1 MYGLHGE
8 EAMTKGISGVHFIP
22 AKRTERADITRH
34 AHVGE
39 SIGAMEISRRGREP
53 GDFELMKNTINIDK
67 YMKRFIAKT
76 NMSFHNKSVCYRY
89 MLKYN
94 IKIF

>member
-8 EAMTKGISGVHFIP
+8 EAMAKGISSGRFIP
-22 AKRTERADITRH
+22 AKRTERADITRY

-67 YMKRFIAKT
+67 YMKRFMDQT
-76 NMSFHNKSVCYRY
+76 NVICDIYSISY
-89 MLKYN
+89 MVNRK
-94 IKIF
+94 

>member
-1 MYGLHGE
+1 M
-8 EAMTKGISGVHFIP
+8 
-22 AKRTERADITRH
+22 DITRY

-39 SIGAMEISRRGREP
+39 FIGAMEISRNKREP

-67 YMKRFIAKT
+67 YMKRFIVKT

-94 IKIF
+94 INIF